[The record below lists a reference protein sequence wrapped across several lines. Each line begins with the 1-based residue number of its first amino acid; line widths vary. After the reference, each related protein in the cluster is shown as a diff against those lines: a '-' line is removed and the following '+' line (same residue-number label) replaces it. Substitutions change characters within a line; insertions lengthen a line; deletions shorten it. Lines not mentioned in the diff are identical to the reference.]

1 MILWWTPTTHLGASI
16 RSQGDGVTMTTAD
29 KILNRA
35 WVDPRSAMDE
45 AVSYLDSIGEV
56 DHRERAITYRA
67 MSLAARAIN
76 QIDESI
82 EFARRGAEI
91 AAVAGEEEARL
102 LALLTLSGSLAM
114 SGRMDEALRLI
125 ESTLETCHDRLL
137 RAKFHHQRGVVL
149 KNLGLLDEALGA
161 FGRALPVFREVED
174 LQSVT
179 LSLQTI
185 GEIHTLVGRFPEAEK
200 DLTEAMSIARQ
211 LGQNASVPGLE
222 HNLGLLSAYRG
233 DLPAALERLTSSD
246 ETYMDV
252 SGAKAP
258 QHVARCDVL
267 ISAGLFQEAL
277 ALAKEIVSASH
288 AAGDGEHEGNA
299 LMVAAHAALLAGES
313 DAVSLAGRAAS
324 RFEEQGRLTRAVE
337 ARRVQVEARF
347 MNEGP
352 SEDLLAAAVEIA
364 VALEDE
370 SALVPGAQ
378 ARLLAGRIAL
388 DLEDVATATRFLE
401 PVAEMGSGPVELRI
415 QARVA
420 RALLHRVRGHV
431 VGANAA
437 ARSGLRLIDRYQA
450 ALGATDLRIGI
461 ERHGADLARIGL
473 GLALDSRRPRR
484 VLTWMERTR
493 GRALRHRPVVP
504 TGDEETR
511 DLLGNLRRIESELR
525 NPEQRGDRGLL
536 RQRRRLQEQIS
547 NADRI
552 RRGSDSADSG
562 FGVDRLV
569 ESLGERSLVEI
580 GTHDGGL
587 FAVVVRRGRAR
598 LIDLGPFEEALAEL
612 SHIRF
617 SMRRA
622 ARMGRDIDHAAIHR
636 FDRSLLHGVRTLDDE
651 VVLIPPPELMAAPWA
666 VMPTFHGRAVSVSPS
681 AEMWWRAHT
690 ATPVDGT
697 VLVAGGP
704 DLDVAAAEVEAVAS
718 LYGEATV
725 LSPGT
730 TVDQVR
736 DGLDGAAVAH
746 IVSHATFQAQNPM
759 FSSLRLGDGD
769 LNVYDLERMERAPA
783 LVVLSACDSGYT
795 EARSGDELAGLTSA
809 LLSMGSRNV
818 VASVG
823 LVPDSEATSRL
834 MVRFHRGLIGG
845 RGVAEA
851 LSGAQAETADDSAG
865 FIAAASFLCVGG

>member
-1 MILWWTPTTHLGASI
+1 MTSAEIILDQAL
-16 RSQGDGVTMTTAD
+16 AD
-29 KILNRA
+29 PQAALEDARRYLRRA
-35 WVDPRSAMDE
+35 EPDDHAGR
-45 AVSYLDSIGEV
+45 AV
-56 DHRERAITYRA
+56 TYRA
-67 MSLAARAIN
+67 MSLASRFTH
-76 QIDESI
+76 QFEDSI
-82 EFARRGAEI
+82 EYARLSAES
-91 AAVAGEEEARL
+91 AALGGDAGLRL
-102 LALLTLSGSLAM
+102 LALLTLSGSMAI
-114 SGRMDEALRLI
+114 SGDAGAALGI
-125 ESTLETCHDRLL
+125 VESALETCDDRHLG
-137 RAKFHHQRGVVL
+137 AKFAFQRGALLELLGRLDESLTALDGALSVFEEIQDSESIGAVL
-149 KNLGLLDEALGA
+149 RTRSLVRTSLGRLDEAETDIVRAIEIAHDLGRTA
-161 FGRALPVFREVED
+161 ILA
-174 LQSVT
+174 
-179 LSLQTI
+179 
-185 GEIHTLVGRFPEAEK
+185 
-200 DLTEAMSIARQ
+200 
-211 LGQNASVPGLE
+211 GLE
-222 HNLGLLSAYRG
+222 HNLGRLHAHRG
-233 DLPAALERLTSSD
+233 DIPTALLWLTRSD
-246 ETYMDV
+246 EREMMI
-252 SGAKAP
+252 SGAPAP
-258 QHVARCDVL
+258 QHVARCEVL
-267 ISAGLFQEAL
+267 ISAGLFREAL
-277 ALAKEIVSASH
+277 LLAKRI
-288 AAGDGEHEGNA
+288 AAANHTTRDEEHEAEA
-299 LMVAAHAALLAGES
+299 LLVASNAALLASMFE
-313 DAVSLAGRAAS
+313 DARSLAESAMDLYER
-324 RFEEQGRLTRAVE
+324 QGALSKELE
-337 ARRVQVEARF
+337 ARRILTEARWLA
-347 MNEGP
+347 EGATR
-352 SEDLLAAAVEIA
+352 ELLTTAHQIAVELESAGVSVAAA
-364 VALEDE
+364 
-370 SALVPGAQ
+370 Q
-378 ARLLAGRIAL
+378 AHLLAGRIAL
-388 DLEDVATATRFLE
+388 DIEDLATATGLLE
-401 PVAEMGSGPVELRI
+401 PVASVNAGPVELRI
-415 QARVA
+415 QGRLARG
-420 RALLHRVRGHV
+420 LLHRARGQR
-431 VGANAA
+431 AAADAA

-450 ALGATDLRIGI
+450 ALGATDLRMGI

-484 VLTWMERTR
+484 VLAWMERTR

-511 DLLGNLRRIESELR
+511 QILGNLRRIESELR
-525 NPEQRGDRGLL
+525 NPEKRGDRDLL

-552 RRGSDSADSG
+552 RRGNDSADSG

-622 ARMGRDIDHAAIHR
+622 ARMGRDIDDAAIHR
-636 FDRSLLHGVRTLDDE
+636 LDRLLLHGVRTLDDE

-690 ATPVDGT
+690 ATPVDGS
-697 VLVAGGP
+697 VLVAAGP

-725 LSPGT
+725 LLPGT

-769 LNVYDLERMERAPA
+769 LNVYDLERMQRAPA

-795 EARSGDELAGLTSA
+795 EAWSGDELAGLTSA

-865 FIAAASFLCVGG
+865 FIAAASFVCVGG